1 MILHLKKNTP
11 EHILKELQ
19 QLSASFLNEK
29 KNYFQYVNS
38 SSQKLHNENL
48 KPYII
53 DQYLFDNDI
62 QIASI
67 KYQKSRTVSINN
79 LSIGR
84 DTNKF
89 AVIMGPCSI
98 ENEDQIRK
106 TAAFIKKLNLNGIRG
121 GAYKP
126 RTSPYSFQG
135 LGKIGL
141 NILKKFANKYDLT
154 TFSEVKDASQINE
167 VINVAD
173 VVQVGAKSMYD
184 HGILNAL
191 GETQKPVL
199 LKRGFA
205 TTLQEFV
212 QAAEF
217 ILSKGNENVIL
228 CERGIRTFENK
239 TRFTLDLCGV
249 SWLKEHTNLPIIV
262 DPSHALGF
270 RYGIQDLSKA
280 AVAMG
285 IDGLL
290 IEVHPNPD
298 SALSDANQQ
307 LNFDQAR
314 ELIKAIEPYV
324 QIENKELI

>member
-1 MILHLKKNTP
+1 MIIHLKKNTP
-11 EHILKELQ
+11 ENILKELQ

-53 DQYLFDNDI
+53 DQHLFDNDI

-141 NILKKFANKYDLT
+141 NILKKFAKKHDLT

-167 VINVAD
+167 VINLAD

-307 LNFDQAR
+307 LNFDQAL
-314 ELIKAIEPYV
+314 EIIKAIEPYV

>member
-11 EHILKELQ
+11 KNILKELQ

>member
-11 EHILKELQ
+11 ENILKELQ
-19 QLSASFLNEK
+19 QLSSSFLNEK
-29 KNYFQYVNS
+29 EDYFQFVNS
-38 SSQKLHNENL
+38 SSRKLHNENL

-98 ENEDQIRK
+98 ENEDQILK

-121 GAYKP
+121 GAFKP

-141 NILKKFANKYDLT
+141 NILKKFANKHDLT
-154 TFSEVKDASQINE
+154 TFSEVKDASQINQ

>member
-67 KYQKSRTVSINN
+67 KYKKSRTVSINN

-84 DTNKF
+84 DTKKF

-98 ENEDQIRK
+98 ENEDQILK

-121 GAYKP
+121 GAFKP

-141 NILKKFANKYDLT
+141 NILKKFANKHDLT

-307 LNFDQAR
+307 LNFDQAL